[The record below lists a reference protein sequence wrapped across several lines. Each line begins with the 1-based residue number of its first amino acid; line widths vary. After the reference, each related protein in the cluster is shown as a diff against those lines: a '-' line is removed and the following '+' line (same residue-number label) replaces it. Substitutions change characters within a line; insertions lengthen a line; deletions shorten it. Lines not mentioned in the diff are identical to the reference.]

1 MTSRRDFL
9 WQGGTALGGAL
20 LAGSSLAGIPRL
32 LNAAPAPDWRT
43 LEAFTDIAN
52 VRALMDA
59 ALNAAK
65 MAGATYADV
74 RCSRQ
79 RQNFVFTREQQIQNV
94 VDTDTVGIGVRAL
107 VDGTWGF
114 AATRM
119 LTTDGA
125 AAAAR
130 EAVAIAKASKVARAN
145 PIEWLPSP
153 AVKDGV
159 WKSAFT
165 QDPFEVPVE
174 QKADLL
180 IKANANAMKAK
191 NVKYVFSGFFF
202 VKDERNYANTDGT
215 VTKQDVV
222 RSWPTMQITAVSAD
236 FTDFQ
241 NRSNMVAPMARGWEY
256 VLQNDLVGNAQ
267 KWGEEAAAKLTGKP
281 VEQGRYDLV
290 LDPQNLWL
298 TIHESIGHP
307 TELDRAMGYEANYA
321 GTSFVAPPEKML
333 GTLKYGPSIM
343 NIQGD
348 RSQEGGLSTIGW
360 DDDGVKPDEFL
371 IIKNGMFNDYQT
383 TREQAPWLRWWYEKN
398 GRPVRSH
405 GCSYAQGW
413 DNVQFQR
420 MPNVS
425 LMPGE
430 KDLTMNDLIAATDR
444 GILIQGDGSFSIDQ
458 QRYNAQFG
466 GQLYHEIKGGK
477 IVGVLK
483 DVAYQIRTPDFWNSM
498 DMIGGKRSYE
508 LGGSFFDGKGQPP
521 QVNAVSH
528 GSPPAR
534 FRNVNVINT
543 GRKA

>member
-1 MTSRRDFL
+1 M
-9 WQGGTALGGAL
+9 GGAL
-20 LAGSSLAGIPRL
+20 LAGSGLAGIPRL
-32 LNAAPAPDWRT
+32 LSAAPAPDWRT
-43 LEAFTDIAN
+43 LEAFNDVAN

-94 VDTDTVGIGVRAL
+94 VDTDTVGLGVRVL

-114 AATRM
+114 AATRL
-119 LTTDGA
+119 LTSDGA

-130 EAVAIAKASKVARAN
+130 EAVAIARASRIARAN
-145 PIEWLPSP
+145 PIEWLPAP
-153 AVKDGV
+153 AVQDGY

-165 QDPFEVPVE
+165 QDPFDIPVE

-215 VTKQDVV
+215 VTRQDVV
-222 RSWPTMQITAVSAD
+222 RSWPTMQITAVSSD

-256 VLQNDLVGNAQ
+256 VLTNDLVGNAQ

-321 GTSFVAPPEKML
+321 GTSFIAPPEKML
-333 GTLKYGPSIM
+333 GTLKYGPSLM

-371 IIKNGMFNDYQT
+371 IVKNGMFNDYQT

-430 KDLTMNDLIAATDR
+430 KDLTMSDLIAATDR

-477 IVGVLK
+477 VVGVLK

-498 DMIGGKRSYE
+498 DMIGGRRSYE

-534 FRNVNVINT
+534 FRNVNIINT

>member
-1 MTSRRDFL
+1 
-9 WQGGTALGGAL
+9 
-20 LAGSSLAGIPRL
+20 
-32 LNAAPAPDWRT
+32 
-43 LEAFTDIAN
+43 
-52 VRALMDA
+52 V
-59 ALNAAK
+59 
-65 MAGATYADV
+65 
-74 RCSRQ
+74 
-79 RQNFVFTREQQIQNV
+79 
-94 VDTDTVGIGVRAL
+94 
-107 VDGTWGF
+107 
-114 AATRM
+114 
-119 LTTDGA
+119 LT
-125 AAAAR
+125 
-130 EAVAIAKASKVARAN
+130 
-145 PIEWLPSP
+145 
-153 AVKDGV
+153 
-159 WKSAFT
+159 
-165 QDPFEVPVE
+165 
-174 QKADLL
+174 
-180 IKANANAMKAK
+180 
-191 NVKYVFSGFFF
+191 
-202 VKDERNYANTDGT
+202 
-215 VTKQDVV
+215 
-222 RSWPTMQITAVSAD
+222 
-236 FTDFQ
+236 
-241 NRSNMVAPMARGWEY
+241 
-256 VLQNDLVGNAQ
+256 NDLVGNAQ

-333 GTLKYGPSIM
+333 GTLKYGPSLM

-360 DDDGVKPDEFL
+360 DDDGVKPDEFF
-371 IIKNGMFNDYQT
+371 IIRNGMFNDYQT

-458 QRYNAQFG
+458 QRFNAQFG

-477 IVGVLK
+477 VVGVLK

-543 GRKA
+543 GRTA

>member
-1 MTSRRDFL
+1 
-9 WQGGTALGGAL
+9 
-20 LAGSSLAGIPRL
+20 
-32 LNAAPAPDWRT
+32 
-43 LEAFTDIAN
+43 
-52 VRALMDA
+52 
-59 ALNAAK
+59 
-65 MAGATYADV
+65 
-74 RCSRQ
+74 
-79 RQNFVFTREQQIQNV
+79 
-94 VDTDTVGIGVRAL
+94 
-107 VDGTWGF
+107 
-114 AATRM
+114 
-119 LTTDGA
+119 
-125 AAAAR
+125 
-130 EAVAIAKASKVARAN
+130 
-145 PIEWLPSP
+145 
-153 AVKDGV
+153 
-159 WKSAFT
+159 
-165 QDPFEVPVE
+165 
-174 QKADLL
+174 
-180 IKANANAMKAK
+180 
-191 NVKYVFSGFFF
+191 
-202 VKDERNYANTDGT
+202 
-215 VTKQDVV
+215 
-222 RSWPTMQITAVSAD
+222 MQITAVSSD

-241 NRSNMVAPMARGWEY
+241 NRSNMIAPMARGWEY
-256 VLQNDLVGNAQ
+256 ILQNDLVGNAQ
-267 KWGEEAAAKLTGKP
+267 KWGDEAAAKLTGKS

-360 DDDGVKPDEFL
+360 DDDGVKPDDFL

-405 GCSYAQGW
+405 GCAYAQGW

-430 KDLTMNDLIAATDR
+430 KDLTMQDLIAATDR

-477 IVGVLK
+477 VVGVLK

-534 FRNVNVINT
+534 FRNVNIINT